1 MEAMALTRTIFG
13 DEPSKPDHQNIPTA
27 VFSHPQIGTVGMSEE
42 QVRVQAEQWWWA
54 GRSACRQPG
63 CREISANA
71 CDASALLQLGVGW
84 GRPCFGSLPLE
95 LMPAGIPPRPRR
107 PLDLQAVEAYGNVDV
122 YSSSFRPMRNTIRW
136 VGPAGRVHACMN

>member
-63 CREISANA
+63 YREPFANA
-71 CDASALLQLGVGW
+71 RDASALQRHSLVW
-84 GRPCFGSLPLE
+84 GE
-95 LMPAGIPPRPRR
+95 AG
-107 PLDLQAVEAYGNVDV
+107 QALAVCRL
-122 YSSSFRPMRNTIRW
+122 S
-136 VGPAGRVHACMN
+136 